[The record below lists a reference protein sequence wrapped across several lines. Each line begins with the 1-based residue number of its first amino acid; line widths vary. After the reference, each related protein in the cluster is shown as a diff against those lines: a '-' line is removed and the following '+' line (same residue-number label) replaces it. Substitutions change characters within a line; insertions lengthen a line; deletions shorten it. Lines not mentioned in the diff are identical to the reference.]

1 MNTSVASVQHATNNP
16 LIPKDMK
23 PNQLIAIFLMAVS
36 SLSQAQTSCAT
47 AEEAI
52 EGINF
57 GTQITGSDTP
67 QPEHCLAL
75 TPELMFSWYYFVATD
90 DVTMTVTTILPANA
104 GLDTRIS
111 VFEGTCGDLL
121 CIGSGDDSNGG
132 YLSNAVFSATTGT
145 TYYIV
150 FDTYWGG
157 AEVAS
162 PVEFEIYEGEPSG
175 GGGGGGGGSDFPTL
189 ITFNPEPLTGS
200 GSSECIVD
208 MNNDQLDDVV
218 FVNGNSITIR
228 YQQADGSFTSQSYN
242 VGNVSNAPS
251 WSIAAGDLDNN
262 GYNDLLYG
270 GGGGASI
277 IMANDNGTGYTHYS
291 DNEYIFS
298 QRTNMVDIN
307 NDGILDAFVCH
318 DVDAN
323 VFYISDGN
331 GGFTYNQGGLG
342 ENGGNYGSVWID
354 YDNDCDMDLFIAK
367 CGSDNIDQLHR
378 NDGNGNFTSVAPAA
392 GINDG
397 SETWSS
403 AWADYDNDGDM
414 DVVIGASS
422 TWNGSHKFYIN
433 NGDGTFTNITEGSGI
448 EDITTTGIEN
458 FPCDFNNDGFVD
470 MVGLGSVIMI
480 NDGDMTFTPADCPF
494 YSGPAGDLNHDG
506 YMDFFEGGTIYYNTM
521 EGNNWLIVSTVG
533 TESNKNGI
541 GARITVNSALG
552 TQIRDVRSA
561 QAFSP
566 MQTLNA
572 HFGLAQDTEIES
584 IHVCWPSGI
593 EDVIYNPS
601 INTHLTIVE
610 GSTVNVEENDMN
622 ELIVYP
628 NPATDRIQFK
638 GDRNV
643 AGMNYRVIDST
654 GRLITQGRL
663 AALELNIAELPAGLY
678 TISIEIDGQ
687 WQSKTF
693 SK

>member
-1 MNTSVASVQHATNNP
+1 
-16 LIPKDMK
+16 MK
-23 PNQLIAIFLMAVS
+23 PNQLLTLIMLAMS
-36 SLSQAQTSCAT
+36 SLAQAQESCAN
-47 AEEAI
+47 ALPAV
-52 EGINF
+52 EGIND
-57 GTQITGSDTP
+57 GATITGNEIP
-67 QPEHCLAL
+67 QPNHCMAL
-75 TPELMFSWYYFVATD
+75 QGDELFSWYSFTAAYDTI
-90 DVTMTVTTILPANA
+90 MTVSTHLASNA

-111 VFEGTCGDLL
+111 VFSGTCGNLL
-121 CIGSGDDSNGG
+121 CEGFGDDTGG
-132 YLSNAVFSATTGT
+132 NFLSDAIFQAIAGT

-157 AEVAS
+157 AMNTS
-162 PVEFEIYEGEPSG
+162 PVEFEIYQGEPDNAG
-175 GGGGGGGGSDFPTL
+175 GGGGGGGGGGTDYPT
-189 ITFNPEPLTGS
+189 IVTFDAQTLTGN
-200 GSSECIVD
+200 GFSECIVD
-208 MNNDQLDDVV
+208 MNNDHLDDVV
-218 FVNGNSITIR
+218 FVSGNNITIR
-228 YQQADGSFTSQSYN
+228 YQQNDASFTSASFN
-242 VGNVSNAPS
+242 AGNVTNSPS

-270 GGGGASI
+270 GGSGASI
-277 IMANDNGTGYTHYS
+277 IMANDDGTGYSHYS

-298 QRTNMVDIN
+298 QRTNMIDIN
-307 NDGILDAFVCH
+307 NDGILDAYVCH

-323 VFYISDGN
+323 VYYLSDGN
-331 GGFTYNQGGLG
+331 GGFTYHQGGLG
-342 ENGGNYGSVWID
+342 ENGGNYGSVWVD

-378 NDGNGNFTSVAPAA
+378 NDGNGNFTSIAPAA

-397 SETWSS
+397 TESWSS

-422 TWNGSHKFYIN
+422 TWNGSHKFYLN

-448 EDITTTGIEN
+448 DEVTTTGIEN
-458 FPCDFNNDGFVD
+458 FPGDFNNDGYVD
-470 MVGLGSVIMI
+470 MIGLGSVIMI
-480 NDGDMTFTPADCPF
+480 NNGDMTFTPSASPF
-494 YSGPAGDLNHDG
+494 YAGPAGDLNHDG
-506 YMDFFEGGTIYYNTM
+506 YLDFFENGTIYYNTM

-541 GARITVNSALG
+541 GARITVNSAMG
-552 TQIRDVRSA
+552 SQIRDVRSA

-610 GSTVNVEENDMN
+610 GSTSNVAEVSTTAW
-622 ELIVYP
+622 LIYP

-638 GDRNV
+638 GERSLT
-643 AGMNYRVIDST
+643 GLNYRLTDST
-654 GRLITQGRL
+654 GRLVAQDRFV
-663 AALELNIAELPAGLY
+663 AQELNIANLPVGLY
-678 TISIEIDGQ
+678 TLSVEIDGV
-687 WQSKTF
+687 WQHQTF

>member
-1 MNTSVASVQHATNNP
+1 
-16 LIPKDMK
+16 MK
-23 PNQLIAIFLMAVS
+23 PNLLIPVLLLALT
-36 SLSQAQTSCAT
+36 SLSRAQESCAT
-47 AEEAI
+47 AVEAF
-52 EGINF
+52 EGINS
-57 GTQITGSDTP
+57 GATITGNEIP
-67 QPEHCLAL
+67 QPVHCM
-75 TPELMFSWYYFVATD
+75 ELQGDELFSWYYFTATYD
-90 DVTMTVTTILPANA
+90 TIMTVTTHLASNV

-111 VFEGTCGDLL
+111 VFSGTCGDLL
-121 CIGSGDDSNGG
+121 CVGFGDDSGG
-132 YLSNAVFSATTGT
+132 NFLSDAIFTAVAGT

-157 AEVAS
+157 ANNTS
-162 PVEFEIYEGEPSG
+162 PIEFEIYQGQPDNG
-175 GGGGGGGGSDFPTL
+175 GGGGGGAGGTEYPTI
-189 ITFNPEPLTGS
+189 ITFDAQPLTGN
-200 GSSECIVD
+200 GYSECIVD

-218 FVNGNSITIR
+218 FVNGNSLNIH
-228 YQQADGSFTSQSYN
+228 YQQSDASFTSQTFN
-242 VGNVSNAPS
+242 VGNVTNSPS

-270 GGGGASI
+270 GGSGASI
-277 IMANDNGTGYTHYS
+277 IMANDNGSGYSHYS
-291 DNEYIFS
+291 GNQYIFS

-307 NDGILDAFVCH
+307 NDGILDAYVCH

-323 VFYISDGN
+323 VYYLSDGN
-331 GGFTYNQGGLG
+331 GGFTYYQGGLG

-397 SETWSS
+397 TESWSS

-414 DVVIGASS
+414 DVIIGASS
-422 TWNGSHKFYIN
+422 TWNGTHKFYLN

-458 FPCDFNNDGFVD
+458 FPGDFNNDGYVD
-470 MVGLGSVIMI
+470 MIGLGSVFMI
-480 NDGDMTFTPADCPF
+480 NNGDMTFTPAACPF
-494 YSGPAGDLNHDG
+494 YAGPAGDLNHDG
-506 YMDFFEGGTIYYNTM
+506 YLDFFENGTIYYNTM
-521 EGNNWLIVSTVG
+521 EDNNWLIVSTVG

-552 TQIRDVRSA
+552 SQIRDVRSA

-572 HFGLAQDTEIES
+572 HFGLGQDSEIES
-584 IHVCWPSGI
+584 IRVCWPSGI

-601 INTHLTIVE
+601 INSHLTIVE
-610 GSTVNVEENDMN
+610 GSTSNVNEVQNNTWM
-622 ELIVYP
+622 VYP
-628 NPATDRIQFK
+628 NPAIDRIQFK
-638 GDRNV
+638 GERSV
-643 AGMNYRVIDST
+643 VGLNYRIIDST
-654 GRLITQGRL
+654 GRLVGNGRMTAPELQIT
-663 AALELNIAELPAGLY
+663 ELPAGIY
-678 TISIEIDGQ
+678 TISIELDGE
-687 WQSKTF
+687 WQSQTF